1 MRFIGDIALD
11 AEVRAIASGAITDG
25 SPVLVNADSTVG
37 NIAGATFTTTN
48 LGSGDSFYRTAM
60 TFDSNSNRIVIA
72 YGDGANSQ
80 YGTAVVASVS
90 GGNISFGTPVVFN
103 SAQTGSNVNGITITF
118 DSNSNKVVIA
128 YRDNGNSNYGTA
140 IVGTV
145 DNSDNSISFGSETV
159 FESALAYH
167 LSSTFDTNSNKVVV
181 SYRGAND
188 DGFGVVGTVS
198 GTSISFGTATEFSG
212 NNDVTNTAATFDSS
226 NNKVVIAYTDA
237 GNSNIGTAVV
247 GTVSGTSISFGS
259 VATFSGSNDA
269 TFNGITFDTNSNKV
283 VIAYRDES
291 ASNVGKAIVGTVS
304 STSISFG
311 TAVTFRNADSTHML
325 NSVVFDSSN
334 NKIVIAYYQAD
345 HAEVVLGTVS
355 ETSISF
361 ATHADTGTGD
371 RNSAAY
377 DTTNNKVVI
386 AGRKD
391 ALAKVVVRSPA
402 VTLTSENFIG
412 FAHAAYADGQKATI
426 KTTGSIARDIPPV
439 QIADSLGNAVTYDAS
454 QDQSIHNTVIYDP
467 DSQKLLIVYF
477 NNPFSGSN
485 RGHAKVVVGTVDS
498 SNNTISLGTPVTFH
512 ADSTLPMQTISAA
525 YDTNA
530 DRLVVAFADPNDSH
544 KSKAMVGTVSG
555 TSISFGSE
563 VVFDAGDGSET
574 KGTAMAFDSNTNRI
588 VITYGDSNNSD
599 YSTAIVGTVSGTSIS
614 FGTAVVFNSSAHSG
628 DKYNDIVFDSNAN
641 KLAIFYRDSGASNHG
656 KVRVATVDSSDN
668 SISFGT
674 ETSFNAGTTQY
685 MSAAF
690 DSNAN
695 KILVLY
701 DDGGNSSYGTGR
713 VGTISGT
720 DISFGTATVFQS
732 SAMYGVASTFNSN
745 TNKITIGARTGST
758 GIIYDATISGTGVSF
773 SSGFVFN
780 ATTTYIQYP
789 RGIAHDANTNK
800 DIILYRATTAGVAAV
815 IVPASEQF
823 LTIGQQYFVQTDG
836 TLGTSA
842 DDPSVIAGTA
852 IGTSELIVKG

>member
-1 MRFIGDIALD
+1 
-11 AEVRAIASGAITDG
+11 
-25 SPVLVNADSTVG
+25 
-37 NIAGATFTTTN
+37 
-48 LGSGDSFYRTAM
+48 
-60 TFDSNSNRIVIA
+60 
-72 YGDGANSQ
+72 
-80 YGTAVVASVS
+80 
-90 GGNISFGTPVVFN
+90 
-103 SAQTGSNVNGITITF
+103 
-118 DSNSNKVVIA
+118 
-128 YRDNGNSNYGTA
+128 
-140 IVGTV
+140 
-145 DNSDNSISFGSETV
+145 
-159 FESALAYH
+159 
-167 LSSTFDTNSNKVVV
+167 
-181 SYRGAND
+181 
-188 DGFGVVGTVS
+188 
-198 GTSISFGTATEFSG
+198 
-212 NNDVTNTAATFDSS
+212 
-226 NNKVVIAYTDA
+226 
-237 GNSNIGTAVV
+237 
-247 GTVSGTSISFGS
+247 
-259 VATFSGSNDA
+259 
-269 TFNGITFDTNSNKV
+269 
-283 VIAYRDES
+283 
-291 ASNVGKAIVGTVS
+291 
-304 STSISFG
+304 
-311 TAVTFRNADSTHML
+311 
-325 NSVVFDSSN
+325 
-334 NKIVIAYYQAD
+334 
-345 HAEVVLGTVS
+345 
-355 ETSISF
+355 
-361 ATHADTGTGD
+361 
-371 RNSAAY
+371 
-377 DTTNNKVVI
+377 
-386 AGRKD
+386 
-391 ALAKVVVRSPA
+391 
-402 VTLTSENFIG
+402 
-412 FAHAAYADGQKATI
+412 
-426 KTTGSIARDIPPV
+426 GSIARDIPPV

-732 SAMYGVASTFNSN
+732 SGMYGVASTFNSN
-745 TNKITIGARTGST
+745 TNKITIGARTAGT
-758 GIIYDATISGTGVSF
+758 GIVYDATISGTGVSF

-780 ATTTYIQYP
+780 SSTTYIQYP

-836 TLGTSA
+836 SLDTSA

-852 IGTSELIVKG
+852 IGASDLIVKG